1 MDLLRQIKYRFPAE
15 FLKFR
20 TISTTLTFRV
30 GNNEVKNFRMIERHY
45 FRNKLI
51 RSYDFNFHFVMPNST
66 NTWEAVYDLPELSEA
81 EGTVIR
87 CDHVSCSLCMRA
99 QSFFFW
105 LSLLAEQDMIANPY
119 EATSDSFY
127 FVEDK
132 LVMHNKAAYCYD
144 PALPLP

>member
-45 FRNKLI
+45 FRSKLI

-66 NTWEAVYDLPELSEA
+66 NTWEAVYDLPELTEA
-81 EGTVIR
+81 EGTAGRHPICMLLVLQLN
-87 CDHVSCSLCMRA
+87 HVLNSRFS
-99 QSFFFW
+99 Q
-105 LSLLAEQDMIANPY
+105 
-119 EATSDSFY
+119 
-127 FVEDK
+127 
-132 LVMHNKAAYCYD
+132 NKT
-144 PALPLP
+144 